1 MKKSKMEKDLGF
13 VICILIFG
21 HIIGTI
27 THLIHFKDVLRLG
40 FFSSAQAY
48 GVSPI
53 INGYWLSL
61 TLIDPIIVFLLIKR
75 PRLGVFAGFINLLTN
90 VFVNSSLAIISL
102 QNITF
107 FNAFDKLGDIN
118 TSLQIAIFVFTLFCV
133 PFFIKRDGVHPS
145 IYDRLF
151 SQIPLVAFSAGLV
164 IHSIGIY
171 RIFIEFTSIWE
182 TWVHFSMIVTNS
194 LMIFAIYNRLRI
206 GFLFGIG
213 LFGLFGLI
221 QGWFALVH
229 YLGSDSPWNL
239 QLAITIAI
247 CCLAIVSFLRNES
260 IYNKYLRKSLR
271 KEGVRE

>member
-1 MKKSKMEKDLGF
+1 MKTSKMQKDLGF
-13 VICILIFG
+13 VIFVLIFG

-27 THLIHFKDVLRLG
+27 THLIHFSEVIKLG

-48 GVSPI
+48 DVSPI

-61 TLIDPIIVFLLIKR
+61 TLIDPIIVFLLIKK
-75 PRLGVFAGFINLLTN
+75 PRLGVFVGFVNLLIN
-90 VFVNSSLAIISL
+90 VVVNSTLVILSL
-102 QNITF
+102 QSITLLNAIDILGNI
-107 FNAFDKLGDIN
+107 G
-118 TSLQIAIFVFTLFCV
+118 TSLQIAIFVFILFYI
-133 PFFIKRDGVHPS
+133 PLFIKSGAIQPY

-151 SQIPLVAFSAGLV
+151 SQIPLITFSAGLV

-171 RIFIEFTSIWE
+171 NILIEFTSAWE

-194 LMIFAIYNRLRI
+194 LMIFAIYNKLRI
-206 GFLFGIG
+206 GFLFGIA

-229 YLGSDSPWNL
+229 YLGFDSPWNL

-247 CCLAIVSFLRNES
+247 CCLAIVSLLRNES
-260 IYNKYLRKSLR
+260 IYKNTLGKLQEIKR
-271 KEGVRE
+271 